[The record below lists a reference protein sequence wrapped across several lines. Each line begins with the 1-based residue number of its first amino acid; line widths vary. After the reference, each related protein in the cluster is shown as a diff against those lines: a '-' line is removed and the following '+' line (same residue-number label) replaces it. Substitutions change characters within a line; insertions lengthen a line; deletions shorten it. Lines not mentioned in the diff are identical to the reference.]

1 MDSSTPS
8 PAPSPTPTA
17 PRRGW
22 WSRNWKWF
30 VPTGCLTLFVLFCAF
45 IAIIMFGVFA
55 IIKSSDTYKDALARA
70 KADPRV
76 VSALGQPIKPGMFVS
91 GSSNSSGGS
100 EHADLAIPISGP
112 KGSGKIYAVAVRS
125 GGKITYTTLAVE
137 VQKTGE
143 RIELAGAEP

>member
-1 MDSSTPS
+1 VDPTPPS
-8 PAPSPTPTA
+8 PSPSPPPVA
-17 PRRGW
+17 ARRGW

-45 IAIIMFGVFA
+45 IAMIVFGVFA

-76 VSALGQPIKPGMFVS
+76 ISALGQPIKPGMFVS
-91 GSSNSSGGS
+91 GNTNSSGGS

-125 GGKITYTTLAVE
+125 GGKTTYTTLAVE
-137 VQKTGE
+137 VEKTGK
-143 RIELAGAEP
+143 RIELTGGEP